1 MGSRT
6 LNRKSQTKQ
15 LYARMSKC
23 RDLSV
28 CISLTIQLSFCVCVF
43 LLISTSL
50 PIQLSI
56 SLSVY
61 LAACISKNISLC
73 LYLPIYLAS
82 NIHNN
87 YIHNPRTA
95 KDTEIG
101 CHTLCHEP
109 ETSVDARRSP
119 PTEPPERPGRRGL
132 LKGSWDLVTR
142 VINKVTILIITYNPN
157 QGTYNLT
164 Y

>member
-1 MGSRT
+1 MY
-6 LNRKSQTKQ
+6 LPDY
-15 LYARMSKC
+15 LA
-23 RDLSV
+23 
-28 CISLTIQLSFCVCVF
+28 VF
-43 LLISTSL
+43 LCMCLSSYIHVSTYL
-50 PIQLSI
+50 AVYLSI
-56 SLSVY
+56 CLSCRLYIQKHLSMSVSAY
-61 LAACISKNISLC
+61 LS
-73 LYLPIYLAS
+73 IYLAS

-87 YIHNPRTA
+87 YIHNPHTA

-142 VINKVTILIITYNPN
+142 VINKVTILTKSHDPPSRLRI
-157 QGTYNLT
+157 GV
-164 Y
+164 